1 MNFSEIVLTTWAFIG
16 SKDRLDRAKTIDLCQ
31 NPLTVSDVLSPPA
44 YKTEPGVQKEPKLDR
59 AKQIP
64 EWEVYDAEISAFAKR
79 LMASE
84 TDAERPKPHDE
95 L

>member
-1 MNFSEIVLTTWAFIG
+1 MVFSEPVLTTPAFIG

-31 NPLTVSDVLSPPA
+31 NPLTVSDVTSPA
-44 YKTEPGVQKEPKLDR
+44 SNRTEQGLQKEPKLDR

>member
-1 MNFSEIVLTTWAFIG
+1 MIFSETVLTTRAFVG

-31 NPLTVSDVLSPPA
+31 NPLTVSSVTSPA
-44 YKTEPGVQKEPKLDR
+44 ANRTEPSVQKEPKLDR

-79 LMASE
+79 LMVSE
-84 TDAERPKPHDE
+84 SDAERPKPHDE

>member
-1 MNFSEIVLTTWAFIG
+1 MVPAFTG

-31 NPLTVSDVLSPPA
+31 NPLTVRTSPYSLA
-44 YKTEPGVQKEPKLDR
+44 CMTEQRLQKEPKLDR

-64 EWEVYDAEISAFAKR
+64 EWEVYDAEISAFAQR
-79 LMASE
+79 LKESGSHE
-84 TDAERPKPHDE
+84 GRRQSHDE